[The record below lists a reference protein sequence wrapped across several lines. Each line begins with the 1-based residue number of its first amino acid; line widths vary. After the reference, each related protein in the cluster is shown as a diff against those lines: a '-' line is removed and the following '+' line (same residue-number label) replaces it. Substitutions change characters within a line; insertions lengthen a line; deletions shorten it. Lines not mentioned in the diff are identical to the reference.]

1 MQPDFLEYYRK
12 NLNTLRY
19 AAEDFARA
27 YPKIA
32 SCLSLSNFD
41 CADPFVERLLEGSAF
56 LASQVEANLDSGY
69 ARLLQQLVA
78 HVAPLFNI
86 PLPALACVQLK
97 AVQMGQLPYITTG
110 QTFTLPTVNGQSCT
124 FSALWPLQ
132 LHPFVLQHWSYHHRV
147 SDELP
152 ELGLGLQAKSVIACD
167 VSLNV
172 PLSTLRSWFELNP
185 QQASALE
192 LFLNLP
198 ESEAAALYKI
208 LRNDQLAVYVRTNAP
223 NGQSTLH
230 QLDLLPC
237 VASVYEQPS
246 FLQEVVGGA
255 AALDYMALYL
265 HYPALCKFI
274 RLQHLVEQWLK
285 LNITSGRLIIVCKS
299 EATLNTA
306 LGPESVLT
314 HVLPLINVF
323 AQRSNRTA
331 LTLRSDYQVH
341 IDRTH
346 PRDYEVLTIKAIEC
360 YDQQQRLRFVATPM
374 TGLRPLLPAQSAR
387 RLKVKSVIGTD
398 TQNSGT
404 WGTPHAAMSAAAT
417 ANTATVTATAATAWD
432 NSESLPEAQLTP
444 EVGFSW
450 ERRLPAVSAHPRSLY
465 RISNV
470 FVAFT
475 GQAYDQVLS
484 SALQNLEPQLWAAMA
499 AEKQGAGA
507 AHASDAAHATKPSM
521 PIRDLGLDF
530 VAQCYCSNGDL
541 PYFLAKDA
549 EIRSSNDV
557 VSGVLLGDVTKMSPA
572 RLTTAA
578 DDDLQLLSF
587 VLLNTTA
594 LLRQRDS
601 EIVAYLQELLTACG
615 DHSSEIEQLSH
626 CIVGLKREHM
636 TFRLWRE
643 GVVFF
648 EEGALLTLTLDESFL
663 GGSGLMFVAE
673 LLAQVLLS
681 ALELNAHAQLRVC
694 TSTDKEV
701 GVWMH

>member
-12 NLNTLRY
+12 NLNALRY

-56 LASQVEANLDSGY
+56 LASQVESNLDSGY
-69 ARLLQQLVA
+69 ARLLQQLAA

-86 PLPALACVQLK
+86 PLPALACIQLK
-97 AVQMGQLPYITTG
+97 AVQMGQLPYITSG
-110 QTFTLPTVNGQSCT
+110 QTFSLPTVNGQSCT

-152 ELGLGLQAKSVIACD
+152 ELGLGLQAKSVVACD

-198 ESEAAALYKI
+198 ESEAAALYQI
-208 LRNDQLAVYVRTNAP
+208 LRNDQLAVYVRTTAP

-230 QLDLLPC
+230 QLDPLPC

-246 FLQEVVGGA
+246 FLQEIVGGA

-360 YDQQQRLRFVATPM
+360 YDQHQRLRFVATPM
-374 TGLRPLLPAQSAR
+374 TGLRPLLPAQSAH
-387 RLKVKSVIGTD
+387 KVRVTPVIPVIEASAQSTGTAAQGIPTD
-398 TQNSGT
+398 
-404 WGTPHAAMSAAAT
+404 AMSAVANTDVAT
-417 ANTATVTATAATAWD
+417 ADVTREPQLRP
-432 NSESLPEAQLTP
+432 ESQLTP

-507 AHASDAAHATKPSM
+507 AHASDAAHVAKTTL
-521 PIRDLGLDF
+521 PIRDLGLDL

-557 VSGVLLGDVTKMSPA
+557 VSGVLLGDVTKMSSA

-578 DDDLQLLSF
+578 DDDLQLMSF

-681 ALELNAHAQLRVC
+681 ALELNAHAQLRVR
-694 TSTDKEV
+694 TTTNVEV

>member
-12 NLNTLRY
+12 NLNALRY
-19 AAEDFARA
+19 DAEEFARA

-132 LHPFVLQHWSYHHRV
+132 LHPFVLQNWIYHHRV

-152 ELGLGLQAKSVIACD
+152 ELGLGLQAKSVVACD

-346 PRDYEVLTIKAIEC
+346 PRDYEVLSIKAIEC

-374 TGLRPLLPAQSAR
+374 TGLRPLLPAQSAH
-387 RLKVKSVIGTD
+387 KVRVTPVIPVIEASAQSTGTAAQGIPTD
-398 TQNSGT
+398 
-404 WGTPHAAMSAAAT
+404 AMSAVANTDVAT
-417 ANTATVTATAATAWD
+417 ADVTIEPQLRP
-432 NSESLPEAQLTP
+432 ESQLTP

-484 SALQNLEPQLWAAMA
+484 SALQNLEPQLWAA
-499 AEKQGAGA
+499 GAGA
-507 AHASDAAHATKPSM
+507 AHAADAAHTAKMTM

-557 VSGVLLGDVTKMSPA
+557 VSGVLLGDVIKMSPA
-572 RLTTAA
+572 RLTTVA

-594 LLRQRDS
+594 LLRQQDG

-681 ALELNAHAQLRVC
+681 ALELNAHAQLRVR
-694 TSTDKEV
+694 TTTNVEV

>member
-12 NLNTLRY
+12 NLNALRY
-19 AAEDFARA
+19 DAEDFARA

-97 AVQMGQLPYITTG
+97 AVQMGQLPYISSG

-152 ELGLGLQAKSVIACD
+152 ELGLGLQAKSVVACD

-198 ESEAAALYKI
+198 ESEAAALYQI
-208 LRNDQLAVYVRTNAP
+208 LRNDQLAVYVRTTTS

-230 QLDLLPC
+230 QLDPLPC
-237 VASVYEQPS
+237 VSSVYEQPS

-306 LGPESVLT
+306 LDPESVLS

-360 YDQQQRLRFVATPM
+360 YDQQQRLRFIATPM
-374 TGLRPLLPAQSAR
+374 TGLRPLLPAQSR
-387 RLKVKSVIGTD
+387 PV
-398 TQNSGT
+398 
-404 WGTPHAAMSAAAT
+404 AT
-417 ANTATVTATAATAWD
+417 AFNTATVKAATTATAKAREKEPLP
-432 NSESLPEAQLTP
+432 ESQLRPEAQLTP

-507 AHASDAAHATKPSM
+507 ANTSYAASDAAHATKPSM

>member
-1 MQPDFLEYYRK
+1 M
-12 NLNTLRY
+12 
-19 AAEDFARA
+19 
-27 YPKIA
+27 
-32 SCLSLSNFD
+32 
-41 CADPFVERLLEGSAF
+41 LL
-56 LASQVEANLDSGY
+56 
-69 ARLLQQLVA
+69 
-78 HVAPLFNI
+78 
-86 PLPALACVQLK
+86 
-97 AVQMGQLPYITTG
+97 
-110 QTFTLPTVNGQSCT
+110 
-124 FSALWPLQ
+124 
-132 LHPFVLQHWSYHHRV
+132 
-147 SDELP
+147 
-152 ELGLGLQAKSVIACD
+152 
-167 VSLNV
+167 
-172 PLSTLRSWFELNP
+172 
-185 QQASALE
+185 
-192 LFLNLP
+192 
-198 ESEAAALYKI
+198 
-208 LRNDQLAVYVRTNAP
+208 
-223 NGQSTLH
+223 
-230 QLDLLPC
+230 
-237 VASVYEQPS
+237 
-246 FLQEVVGGA
+246 
-255 AALDYMALYL
+255 
-265 HYPALCKFI
+265 
-274 RLQHLVEQWLK
+274 
-285 LNITSGRLIIVCKS
+285 
-299 EATLNTA
+299 
-306 LGPESVLT
+306 
-314 HVLPLINVF
+314 
-323 AQRSNRTA
+323 
-331 LTLRSDYQVH
+331 
-341 IDRTH
+341 
-346 PRDYEVLTIKAIEC
+346 
-360 YDQQQRLRFVATPM
+360 
-374 TGLRPLLPAQSAR
+374 
-387 RLKVKSVIGTD
+387 
-398 TQNSGT
+398 
-404 WGTPHAAMSAAAT
+404 
-417 ANTATVTATAATAWD
+417 
-432 NSESLPEAQLTP
+432 P

-507 AHASDAAHATKPSM
+507 AHASDAAHVAKTTL
-521 PIRDLGLDF
+521 PIRDLGLDL

-557 VSGVLLGDVTKMSPA
+557 VSGVLLGDVTKMSSA

-681 ALELNAHAQLRVC
+681 AG
-694 TSTDKEV
+694 TSSDD
-701 GVWMH
+701 

>member
-12 NLNTLRY
+12 NLNALRY
-19 AAEDFARA
+19 DAEDFARA

-97 AVQMGQLPYITTG
+97 AVQMGQLPYISSG

-152 ELGLGLQAKSVIACD
+152 ELSLGLQAKSVIACD

-185 QQASALE
+185 QQTSALE

-198 ESEAAALYKI
+198 ESEAAALYQI
-208 LRNDQLAVYVRTNAP
+208 LRNDQLAVYVRTTAP

-230 QLDLLPC
+230 QLELLPC

-274 RLQHLVEQWLK
+274 RLQHFVEQWLS

-299 EATLNTA
+299 TAVLNTA

-314 HVLPLINVF
+314 YVLPLINVF

-331 LTLRSDYQVH
+331 LTLRSDYPVH

-374 TGLRPLLPAQSAR
+374 TGLRPLLPVQRAQAKTASMPVSWE
-387 RLKVKSVIGTD
+387 KTD
-398 TQNSGT
+398 Q
-404 WGTPHAAMSAAAT
+404 
-417 ANTATVTATAATAWD
+417 V
-432 NSESLPEAQLTP
+432 PETQLTP

-475 GQAYDQVLS
+475 GQAYDQVVS
-484 SALQNLEPQLWAAMA
+484 SALQNLEPQLWAA
-499 AEKQGAGA
+499 GAGA
-507 AHASDAAHATKPSM
+507 ANTSHDTSHAAHTAKMAIPV
-521 PIRDLGLDF
+521 RDLGLDF

-541 PYFLAKDA
+541 PYFLAKDV
-549 EIRSSNDV
+549 EIRCSNEV
-557 VSGVLLGDVTKMSPA
+557 VSGVLLGDVIKMSSA
-572 RLTTAA
+572 RLTTIA

-594 LLRQRDS
+594 LLRQQDS
-601 EIVAYLQELLTACG
+601 EIVAYLQELLKACG
-615 DHSSEIEQLSH
+615 DHSNEIEQLSH
-626 CIVGLKREHM
+626 CIVGFSREHM

-681 ALELNAHAQLRVC
+681 ALELNAHAQLLVC
-694 TSTDKEV
+694 TTTNKEV
-701 GVWMH
+701 GTWMH